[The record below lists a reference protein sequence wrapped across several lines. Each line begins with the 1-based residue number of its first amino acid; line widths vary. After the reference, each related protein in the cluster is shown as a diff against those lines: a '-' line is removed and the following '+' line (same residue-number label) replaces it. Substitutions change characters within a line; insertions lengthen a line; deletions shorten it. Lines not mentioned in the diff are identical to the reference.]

1 MIYTLLTLGTL
12 GAFIFLTVYV
22 DRKTKADSKQTNSFA
37 IPLLLVSVES
47 FLFSLIMIFDQIW
60 LEALTKQLMRIIFV
74 VDAAFLVSFSFA
86 FLGLITN
93 IKKFYL
99 FLIRL
104 ALYIFAGIIVYTKFE
119 SIDVSASDGIII
131 GAEYLFKGV
140 ANQFFPW
147 TWWTLFNAVY
157 KFFVPIVCYLFLML
171 LYERK
176 GNQLQKYQ
184 GIIIAEGIIL
194 MWVLTAFITFI
205 SSYVPQFAMLYL
217 YEYVFM
223 FVMVVIAL
231 RTVAVPSGKGVV
243 VGILKFIVSY
253 IFPAAAVAAFVYFF
267 QPVAGTSK
275 VFFVIILSLISVVA
289 VLFSLKS
296 SDVMSRSSKI
306 YTADYAAKLER
317 DLASVDYTGDMD
329 KVADRM
335 NEIIKQNIEAS
346 GMTVYINDG
355 KGNFDVGYSS
365 NGMTKTITGNSAMFD
380 VLLNVNKSVVVYSQ
394 IEFEHDISA
403 IDINLKDFF
412 EETKSDA
419 LFLLNEGHNIIGLIT
434 LGRKVSGDHYKNYD
448 YNVFT
453 SLYSYF
459 FVFGYYMRNISN
471 KDIIGTVNREIRM
484 SSQIITSIQENID
497 HVKNPKLE
505 TGYLMVPS
513 HNIGG
518 EFIDMIRLTDTRH
531 LFVVG
536 DLSGKG
542 IAASMNMVI
551 LKSIIRTYLAETH
564 DFKELVVKVNTF
576 IRESLRK
583 GTIFAGLFA
592 LIDFETDTMY
602 YINCGIPALMMYT
615 QVYNNVIEIQGSGNV
630 LGFVKDISPY
640 ISVKTT
646 KLNRGDIILA
656 CTDGLIQSHS
666 LRGEQFGKE
675 RVQQA
680 ILDNSTYP
688 AQRMAQFTFD
698 GLLKFM
704 SKEMEDDVS
713 ILILKYESTVEYADQ
728 PVEVESDISAE
739 GEETGTGEQ
748 SADDGTQ
755 TDVTASVESETA
767 ETTADEEIE
776 SAGTVSDGTET
787 NKAEVETNV
796 SGTETAENK
805 EALGEQTATEEAGI
819 GGDAIVSPSSD
830 GSEKSASEK
839 AKKPFDDPDLPD
851 DLDLSDLDAMMKM
864 AGL

>member
-1 MIYTLLTLGTL
+1 MVYTFLNICALA
-12 GAFIFLTVYV
+12 AFIFLTFYV
-22 DRKTKADSKQTNSFA
+22 DRKSKADSKQTNSFA
-37 IPLLLVSVES
+37 VPLLLVSVEA
-47 FLFSLIMIFDQIW
+47 FLFCLIMIFDQIW

-74 VDAAFLVSFSFA
+74 VDAVFMVSFSFA
-86 FLGLITN
+86 FLGLMAD
-93 IKKFYL
+93 IKKFYFRIL
-99 FLIRL
+99 RL
-104 ALYIFAGIIVYTKFE
+104 ALYVFAGIIVYTKFK

-131 GAEYLFKGV
+131 GAEYLFKG
-140 ANQFFPW
+140 AASQFFPW
-147 TWWTLFNAVY
+147 TWWTLYNAIY
-157 KFFVPIVCYLFLML
+157 KVLVPVVCYLFLML

-194 MWVLTAFITFI
+194 MWILSAFVTYI
-205 SSYVPQFAMLYL
+205 SSFVPEFAMLYL

-223 FVMVVIAL
+223 FVMVVLAL
-231 RTVAVPSGKGVV
+231 KTIMVPSGKGIVV
-243 VGILKFIVSY
+243 SILKFIVSY
-253 IFPAAAVAAFVYFF
+253 MFPAAAVAAFVYFF
-267 QPVAGTSK
+267 QPISGESK
-275 VFFVIILSLISVVA
+275 IFFIIILVLISVVA

-296 SDVMSRSSKI
+296 ADVMSKSSRI
-306 YTADYAAKLER
+306 YTADYATKLER
-317 DLASVDYTGDMD
+317 DLASIDYSGDMD
-329 KVADRM
+329 KVAERM
-335 NEIIKQNIEAS
+335 NEIVKQNIES
-346 GMTVYINDG
+346 SSMTVYINDG
-355 KGNFDVGYSS
+355 KGTFEIAYSS
-365 NGMTKTITGNSAMFD
+365 GGMSKKIPANTAMFD
-380 VLLNVNKSVVVYSQ
+380 VLLNINKSVVVHSQ
-394 IEFEHDISA
+394 IDVEHDISA
-403 IDINLKDFF
+403 IDINLKEFF
-412 EETKSDA
+412 QDTKSDA
-419 LFLLNEGHNIIGLIT
+419 LFILNEGHNILGLIT
-434 LGRKVSGDHYKNYD
+434 LGKKISGDHYKNYD

-471 KDIIGTVNREIRM
+471 KEIIGTVNREIRM

-497 HVKNPKLE
+497 HVKNPKIE
-505 TGYLMVPS
+505 AGYLMVPS

-564 DFKELVVKVNTF
+564 DFKELVVKINTF
-576 IRESLRK
+576 IRDSLRK

-688 AQRMAQFTFD
+688 AQRMVQFTFD
-698 GLLKFM
+698 GLIKFI

-713 ILILKYESTVEYADQ
+713 ILVLKYESTIEYADK
-728 PVEVESDISAE
+728 PVSGE
-739 GEETGTGEQ
+739 GEEVAAENEEE
-748 SADDGTQ
+748 SAETEE
-755 TDVTASVESETA
+755 SESPVESETA
-767 ETTADEEIE
+767 ASEGLEGAALATGLAEGVNEEKSPSDENESVIKSDTEADI
-776 SAGTVSDGTET
+776 
-787 NKAEVETNV
+787 AE
-796 SGTETAENK
+796 AR
-805 EALGEQTATEEAGI
+805 EEAG
-819 GGDAIVSPSSD
+819 DLDEKAES
-830 GSEKSASEK
+830 SEKENPVASESK
-839 AKKPFDDPDLPD
+839 AVFDDPDLPEGFEMP
-851 DLDLSDLDAMMKM
+851 DLSDLDEMMKM